1 MTSKQDRSIS
11 PSGNWDGTNCRQRL
25 RVSKTVSPTVVL
37 NVSSCISHKLR
48 FCDRSQKWP
57 FSKDLVKCVRQ
68 TRGLPFCLQE
78 SRSRGQC
85 DYAEALEWPLS
96 LRRQPGVLQAM
107 KSCIFRTRASAGP
120 RFITAHTPP
129 LSSTLEWF
137 LPARMPTE
145 LLT

>member
-25 RVSKTVSPTVVL
+25 RVFQKQFPQLLFRMCQAAFLINFGFVTGHKNGPFPKTWL
-37 NVSSCISHKLR
+37 NVY
-48 FCDRSQKWP
+48 
-57 FSKDLVKCVRQ
+57 
-68 TRGLPFCLQE
+68 GLPFCLQE
-78 SRSRGQC
+78 SRNRGQC

-120 RFITAHTPP
+120 RFITAHTLP